1 MALAHLP
8 AVKENKEI
16 LLFQGLV
23 LIYIFVV
30 LTGLDSIMANSIDYH
45 ERLWAW
51 EGWRADVGRMM
62 RPLYEEYVDLKNE
75 AAKLNGKLPI
85 FFIFFFSGFQK
96 LRSIPQS
103 CTLFPEFTA
112 QPVLHVDD
120 QHFVCIL
127 L

>member
-85 FFIFFFSGFQK
+85 FFNFFFLAS
-96 LRSIPQS
+96 RN
-103 CTLFPEFTA
+103 
-112 QPVLHVDD
+112 
-120 QHFVCIL
+120 
-127 L
+127 